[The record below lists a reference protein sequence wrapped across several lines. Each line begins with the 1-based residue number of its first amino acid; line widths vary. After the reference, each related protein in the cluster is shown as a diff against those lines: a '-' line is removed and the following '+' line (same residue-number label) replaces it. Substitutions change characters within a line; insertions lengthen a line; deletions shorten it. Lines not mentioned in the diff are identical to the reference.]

1 MVGEET
7 LDGTENTQMEG
18 EDGVVDEGKFS
29 LNECYLP
36 NFSSK

>member
-18 EDGVVDEGKFS
+18 EDGVVDEGKF
-29 LNECYLP
+29 
-36 NFSSK
+36 FIK